1 MGASRRTAKLSKTL
15 KKFREGAEGMLPSG
29 SKPPKA
35 VGLRKAKRK
44 GM

>member
-1 MGASRRTAKLSKTL
+1 MGASRRAAKLSKTP

-29 SKPPKA
+29 AKAPKA
-35 VGLRKAKRK
+35 PRKAKRK

>member
-1 MGASRRTAKLSKTL
+1 MGASRRAAKLSKTL

-29 SKPPKA
+29 AKPPKA
-35 VGLRKAKRK
+35 GLRKAKRK